1 MIYKRIKN
9 GLDQSRHWTKDQSR
23 DLSRNQSRDKF
34 WRISGLL
41 NPCLDN
47 EQGLFEF
54 DVTKGGF
61 EMTIDCWITEVA
73 EEIND
78 EEVNPDSKLYSKV
91 RS

>member
-1 MIYKRIKN
+1 MQTWGQTGLINLNFKN
-9 GLDQSRHWTKDQSR
+9 PRV
-23 DLSRNQSRDKF
+23 
-34 WRISGLL
+34 
-41 NPCLDN
+41 DN
-47 EQGLFEF
+47 EQGFFEF

-91 RS
+91 FAKMMSEDPVF

>member
-1 MIYKRIKN
+1 MQTPEQTSLFNLNLKN
-9 GLDQSRHWTKDQSR
+9 PRV
-23 DLSRNQSRDKF
+23 
-34 WRISGLL
+34 
-41 NPCLDN
+41 DN
-47 EQGLFEF
+47 EQGFFEF

-91 RS
+91 FSKNIVRLCLEIPVL

>member
-1 MIYKRIKN
+1 MQTPEQTSLFNLNLKN
-9 GLDQSRHWTKDQSR
+9 PRV
-23 DLSRNQSRDKF
+23 
-34 WRISGLL
+34 
-41 NPCLDN
+41 DN
-47 EQGLFEF
+47 EQGFFEF

-91 RS
+91 FAKMMSEDPVF